1 MADDNI
7 VFESFNVFIKEMLD
21 KARNKCFTDELADD
35 IAEGISQGIAEGVV
49 EVRNETDK
57 NAVKKLRTVL
67 RARKFSTKEINEII
81 DDFKA
86 F

>member
-7 VFESFNVFIKEMLD
+7 AFESFNIFIKEMLD
-21 KARNKCFTDELADD
+21 KAKNKCFTDELADD

-49 EVRNETDK
+49 EVREEEK
-57 NAVKKLRTVL
+57 KKAVKKLRTVL
-67 RARKFSTKEINEII
+67 RSRKFSTEEINQII

-86 F
+86 L